1 MTFYVFGHALTTTLE
16 TDQPYYDAVMWVN
29 RGEPIPPNWIEGTG
43 ALSGSVR
50 LPEMRGVWHCACRW
64 RGGP

>member
-43 ALSGSVR
+43 GIVGQCPPPGDAGRLALRVP
-50 LPEMRGVWHCACRW
+50 LMWDP
-64 RGGP
+64 